1 MDQLEQEVHE
11 IREEVITLRAE
22 IEELS
27 TLVAYLVAL
36 QNQPQFWQGPPSQ
49 HRQQPRQL
57 NHVQRAPQFDP
68 IPMTY
73 AELLPILLQR
83 NLVQTRAPPQVPNE
97 LPVWYQPNLLCT
109 FHQGAPGHDVE
120 HYRLLK
126 TEVHKLIRANILSFE
141 D

>member
-11 IREEVITLRAE
+11 IREEVITLRTE

-36 QNQPQFWQGPPSQ
+36 QNQTQFQQGPQRQ

-57 NHVQRAPQFDP
+57 NYVQRAPQFDP

-73 AELLPILLQR
+73 VKLFPVLLQR

-97 LPVWYQPNLLCT
+97 LPVWYQPDLFCA
-109 FHQGAPGHDVE
+109 FHQKGPGHDVE
-120 HYRLLK
+120 QCRFLK
-126 TEVHKLIRANILSFE
+126 SEVQKLI
-141 D
+141 